1 MKNDSDNVI
10 TLVQPKSEEEKLL
23 NVVITDKKSTGQKYC
38 KHNQTQ
44 ISEANR
50 TLICRQ
56 CGSMLDPFEVILD
69 RARNG
74 ENIVSEIK
82 SLYAKRDELRQAVA
96 NLEREEKNVREWS
109 GLDYLASFCA
119 SCGISL
125 WEIHNKVE
133 QKLPE

>member
-96 NLEREEKNVREWS
+96 NLEREEKNAKARLRAARTSILFAENDLKILS
-109 GLDYLASFCA
+109 RG
-119 SCGISL
+119 
-125 WEIHNKVE
+125 
-133 QKLPE
+133 